1 LEELT
6 VAWRSEGYLEEK
18 KSEFFSFLVPSK
30 SLAEFEGFISELRQ
44 KNREMCHFCSAVRL
58 RNPTLVEKASDDGE
72 PSGTAGRPILNV
84 LQRKNLINCG
94 IVVMRKFGGTLLGT
108 GGLTR
113 AYSESAQSCVL
124 SAKMGR
130 MAPFSMMKGTIGYKE
145 WAKVEKLIREYD
157 KSPQTSFGENIQV
170 SFLVRGDKIS
180 TVSMLLKEALGGE
193 EPFSPAERRM
203 IFESV

>member
-1 LEELT
+1 
-6 VAWRSEGYLEEK
+6 
-18 KSEFFSFLVPSK
+18 
-30 SLAEFEGFISELRQ
+30 
-44 KNREMCHFCSAVRL
+44 
-58 RNPTLVEKASDDGE
+58 
-72 PSGTAGRPILNV
+72 
-84 LQRKNLINCG
+84 
-94 IVVMRKFGGTLLGT
+94 
-108 GGLTR
+108 
-113 AYSESAQSCVL
+113 
-124 SAKMGR
+124 MGR

-145 WAKVEKLIREYD
+145 WAKIEKLIREYD